1 MGCKIS
7 KNWERGIIRR
17 QRSQE
22 EGNADLELE
31 SGVTAPGTDLSSDEA
46 AYRADPELRNLEA
59 TIQQRTSRAIN
70 SIAIDI
76 DVGEFSMDS
85 LRYVTECLLEMN
97 QDLVSVILQS
107 KKDVWKNPEL
117 SDLVDE
123 YFKNSIQSLDFC
135 SLLDACLKRAL
146 ISQSRIN
153 LALHKF
159 KEEHFKA
166 EIEEGSSSSSSS
178 SNIYSKTLG
187 ELRNFKEAGQPFTEE
202 LFALFQAVC
211 KQQMSMLEKLQIP
224 KKKLDK
230 KIGRLK
236 TWKKVTNVI
245 FVTAFVSVLICSVVA
260 AAVTAPPVVTALTAA
275 ASVPLGSMGK
285 WLNSVWTKWEK
296 ELKSQSEIIF
306 TVQIGSYVVIKDLDN
321 IRVLVEKVQIEI
333 EALMQNAEFAVTEDD
348 AVAIAMNEM
357 KKKFDGFTETI
368 QDLSVRADKCGP
380 NINGMRTMILKSI
393 INQRPSSS
401 SSGNSLLGT
410 FFSF

>member
-7 KNWERGIIRR
+7 KNWELSIIRR
-17 QRSQE
+17 RRSQE

-31 SGVTAPGTDLSSDEA
+31 SGVTAPGTDLSSDDA
-46 AYRADPELRNLEA
+46 AYRADPELPNLEA

-70 SIAIDI
+70 SVAIDI
-76 DVGEFSMDS
+76 DVGEFSTDS

-146 ISQSRIN
+146 ISHSRIN
-153 LALHKF
+153 LALQKF
-159 KEEHFKA
+159 KEEDFKA
-166 EIEEGSSSSSSS
+166 EIEEGSSSS

-260 AAVTAPPVVTALTAA
+260 GAVTAPPVVTALTAA

-285 WLNSVWTKWEK
+285 WLNSIWTKREN
-296 ELKSQSEIIF
+296 ELKSQSQIVF
-306 TVQIGSYVVIKDLDN
+306 TVQIGSYFVIKDLDN

-348 AVAIAMNEM
+348 AVAIAVNEM
-357 KKKFDGFTETI
+357 KKKIDGFTETI

-393 INQRPSSS
+393 INQRSSS
-401 SSGNSLLGT
+401 SSSATL
-410 FFSF
+410 FSF